1 MALIDLYNTD
11 IKNKNKEKR
20 ELEFN
25 LNLKKIKPS
34 GIRKLFDL
42 AQGQKDLIS
51 FGIGEPDFIT
61 PAHIREAAKKALDQ
75 GYTRYT
81 PNLGFPEFRQ
91 ALANK
96 LKIKNSIS
104 VTPEEVVVTS
114 GGTEALFFSFYTLIN
129 PGDEVIIPDPGFVV
143 YESQVNFTGGKP
155 VHFPLRGENNFHP
168 EVNELKSYIIP
179 KTRAI
184 LINSPSNP
192 TGAVFT
198 EEELLAIAN
207 IAREKDLFVI
217 SDELYE
223 DIIYNGRKHISI
235 ASLPG
240 MKERTISIFGFS
252 KSYAMTG
259 WRLGYLVAPV
269 NLVKEIAKLLQN
281 TSVCA
286 NSITQKAGLA
296 AIEGPQDCVQEMLLA
311 YSERRNVLVQ
321 GLNEIKGLS
330 CYAPEGTFYAF
341 VNIKNTGMTAEEL
354 SIYLLERCK
363 VVTVPG
369 TAFGTQGEGYIRLS
383 FATSLEDIKEGIRR
397 IKRGIENIVAVSE

>member
-1 MALIDLYNTD
+1 
-11 IKNKNKEKR
+11 
-20 ELEFN
+20 LEFN
-25 LNLKKIKPS
+25 VNLKKIKPS

-42 AQGQKDLIS
+42 AQGKKDLVS

-61 PAHIREAAKKALDQ
+61 PTHIREAAKQALNE

-81 PNLGFPEFRQ
+81 PNLGFPEFRE

-96 LKIKNSIS
+96 LKQKNKIS
-104 VTPEEVVVTS
+104 VTPDEVVVTS
-114 GGTEALFFSFYTLIN
+114 GGTEALFFAFYTLTN
-129 PGDEVIIPDPGFVV
+129 PGDEIIIPDPGFVT
-143 YESQVNFTGGKP
+143 YESQVYLAGGTP
-155 VHFPLRGENNFHP
+155 VHLPLRGENNFHP
-168 EVNELKSYIIP
+168 DLEELKNCITP

-184 LINSPSNP
+184 LLNSPSNP
-192 TGAVFT
+192 TGAAFN
-198 EEELLAIAN
+198 EDELLAIAQL
-207 IAREKDLFVI
+207 AREKDLFVI

-223 DIIYNGRKHISI
+223 DIIYDGREHISI

-259 WRLGYLVAPV
+259 WRLAYLAASL

-286 NSITQKAGLA
+286 NSIAQRAGLA
-296 AIEGPQDCVQEMLLA
+296 AIRGSQDCVKEMFTS
-311 YSERRNVLVQ
+311 YNERRNVLVK

-330 CYAPEGTFYAF
+330 CHAPEGTFYAF
-341 VNIKNTGMTAEEL
+341 VNIKETGMSAEEL
-354 SIYLLERCK
+354 SMYLLEECK
-363 VVTVPG
+363 IVTVPG
-369 TAFGTQGEGYIRLS
+369 TAFGAQGEGYIRLS

-397 IKRGIENIVAVSE
+397 IKKGIEKISSR